1 MVVGICQFGSK
12 RTMHADTKPTFPI
25 RKHFKHSPSS
35 WKRKDCFLQM
45 VLNNISV
52 IIRLG
57 FDFVAMELIGFHSV
71 GVLKDP
77 YRIPLL

>member
-12 RTMHADTKPTFPI
+12 RKMHADTKPTFPI
-25 RKHFKHSPSS
+25 RKHFKHSPST
-35 WKRKDCFLQM
+35 WKRKDCFSQM
-45 VLNNISV
+45 ELNISV

-57 FDFVAMELIGFHSV
+57 FDFVAMQLIGFHSV
-71 GVLKDP
+71 GVLRDP